1 MSKHAGLRVNICSF
15 ELIDILQIS
24 GNSRFLHSALVF
36 NPSLR
41 SLCVCVRVCAQM
53 YDEVSG
59 PGSRFKEKHS
69 LDSDEEDEG
78 EDGEK
83 NSKYNILASD
93 DIEGVFIY
101 ACLRGKY

>member
-1 MSKHAGLRVNICSF
+1 M
-15 ELIDILQIS
+15 
-24 GNSRFLHSALVF
+24 
-36 NPSLR
+36 
-41 SLCVCVRVCAQM
+41 CADCPQM

-78 EDGEK
+78 EDGER

-93 DIEGVFIY
+93 DIEGVL
-101 ACLRGKY
+101 LRVCYQSVLSRKKSFVNHPVAGGHGLFK

>member
-1 MSKHAGLRVNICSF
+1 MSFSPGFLSRPQDFFWKLQRCS
-15 ELIDILQIS
+15 
-24 GNSRFLHSALVF
+24 
-36 NPSLR
+36 
-41 SLCVCVRVCAQM
+41 VCPQM

-93 DIEGVFIY
+93 DIEGVFIHSFI
-101 ACLRGKY
+101 ACFD

>member
-1 MSKHAGLRVNICSF
+1 
-15 ELIDILQIS
+15 
-24 GNSRFLHSALVF
+24 
-36 NPSLR
+36 
-41 SLCVCVRVCAQM
+41 M

-69 LDSDEEDEG
+69 LDSDEEDEA

-101 ACLRGKY
+101 AHLRRVLSWRLLDPVSGCGLFCSSYISKLTS

>member
-1 MSKHAGLRVNICSF
+1 MH
-15 ELIDILQIS
+15 
-24 GNSRFLHSALVF
+24 
-36 NPSLR
+36 
-41 SLCVCVRVCAQM
+41 SLCPQM

-83 NSKYNILASD
+83 DSKYNILASD

-101 ACLRGKY
+101 ERVLSRSTLGPVVGGCGLVRMFFVFF